1 MAMLTRIMLGIPG
14 AKAVHH
20 YVPHFEVVAQV
31 VIMLFELR
39 KAPVAAMIIHE
50 PLVVAK
56 VSSYIHSGNCPS
68 SWATSQHP
76 TFGSTQR
83 YEPATL
89 LAITQCHCCHHLAS
103 VRVLKK
109 SQRLMWP
116 SCQLNKI
123 PTPPSQSKT
132 Y

>member
-1 MAMLTRIMLGIPG
+1 MRKDKGKATSTDDDGKDKDSDEDMVDPDDDKVDPDQVMAGPDDD
-14 AKAVHH
+14 AE
-20 YVPHFEVVAQV
+20 P
-31 VIMLFELR
+31 
-39 KAPVAAMIIHE
+39 PVAAMIIHE
-50 PLVVAK
+50 LLVVAK

-103 VRVLKK
+103 V
-109 SQRLMWP
+109 
-116 SCQLNKI
+116 
-123 PTPPSQSKT
+123 
-132 Y
+132 